1 MLLGFH
7 LLSEGKRLRI
17 NVVGEDVL
25 TVSVPLKRSM
35 LDLPLKRGLYG
46 AAFPLNCRCLCRT
59 LLHSDA
65 HAESRLLLISS
76 HQLAPLLHTRPS
88 QLRLTELDPRPEL
101 EDRFGSSCY
110 TSQQFW
116 VSSPSAYA
124 DDTNVSSIC
133 RSTGTKAWM
142 SCCWGSLKGL
152 KGCLNHW
159 QKAKV

>member
-110 TSQQFW
+110 TSA
-116 VSSPSAYA
+116 VSSSESARRRRTQTTQMFPAYA
-124 DDTNVSSIC
+124 EVPE
-133 RSTGTKAWM
+133 
-142 SCCWGSLKGL
+142 LK
-152 KGCLNHW
+152 HE
-159 QKAKV
+159 